1 MPDYD
6 YMLGGDSE
14 DGSIPFPDPDND
26 LAGYAKE
33 EDENGFE

>member
-14 DGSIPFPDPDND
+14 DGSIPDPDND
-26 LAGYAKE
+26 LAGYTKE